1 MTNRNKII
9 KFCEDYLKVKD
20 FEDYCVNGLQVGG
33 DLNVKKIITGVSLSQ
48 KLIKKAIEE
57 KAQMIMVHHGM
68 FDNQLGKPPQI
79 KGVLKNRLKLLL
91 ENNISL
97 AGFHLPL
104 DAHKTI
110 GNNASI
116 CKILG
121 IKNIKPVYVGFIGDL
136 ENKVDINKFLELVKK
151 NIKKDP
157 YSILAGPKKIKKV
170 GVISGGASPE
180 YKLAKELGADVYICG
195 DVREEIVR
203 AVEEDEIN
211 FINAGHYNTEVFG
224 IRNLGNLVKNKFK
237 IEVKFIDVHSD
248 V

>member
-1 MTNRNKII
+1 MINRNKVI

-20 FEDYCVNGLQVGG
+20 FEDYCVNGLQVEG

-48 KLIKKAIEE
+48 KLIKEAVRE
-57 KAQMIMVHHGM
+57 KAQMIIVHHGM
-68 FDNQLGKPPQI
+68 FSNQLGKPPRI
-79 KGVLKNRLKLLL
+79 TGTLKNRLKLLL

-116 CKILG
+116 CKLLG
-121 IKNIKPVYVGFIGDL
+121 IKNIKPFYVGFIGDL
-136 ENKVDINKFLELVKK
+136 EKKTDINKFLDLVKK
-151 NIKKDP
+151 NINTKP
-157 YSILAGPKKIKKV
+157 YTILAGPKMIKRV

-180 YKLAKELGADVYICG
+180 YKLAKELGADLYICG

-224 IRNLGNLVKNKFK
+224 VKNLGDLIKNKFK
-237 IEVKFIDVHSD
+237 IEVKFIDVPSD